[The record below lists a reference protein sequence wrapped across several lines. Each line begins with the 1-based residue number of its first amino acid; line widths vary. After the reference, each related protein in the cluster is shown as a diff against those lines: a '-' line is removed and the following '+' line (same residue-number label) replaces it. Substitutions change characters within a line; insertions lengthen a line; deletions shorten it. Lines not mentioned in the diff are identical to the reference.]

1 MNSDST
7 CCTRAT
13 LNWVGVLGVFLAMAV
28 LVAALKHYTSVPTV
42 NQARAEERRKILAD
56 TRQKVREEL
65 DLPAW
70 LDREKGLVRLPN
82 AVAMS
87 LAVQQWQDPAQ
98 ARAELLKRADA
109 AFFVPPPPPEA
120 PSEFE

>member
-13 LNWVGVLGVFLAMAV
+13 LNWVGVLAVFLAMAV
-28 LVAALKHYTSVPTV
+28 LVSALKHYTQLPPV
-42 NQARAEERRKILAD
+42 NQARAAERYKILAD

-70 LDREKGLVRLPN
+70 LDREKGLVRLPTG
-82 AVAMS
+82 VAMS
-87 LAVQQWQDPAQ
+87 LAIQQWQDPAG
-98 ARAELLKRADA
+98 ARAELLKRADK
-109 AFFVPPPPPEA
+109 AFFIPPPPPET
-120 PSEFE
+120 PSDFE

>member
-1 MNSDST
+1 
-7 CCTRAT
+7 
-13 LNWVGVLGVFLAMAV
+13 MAV